1 MNQENASLL
10 AEVVACRHTVEDYAN
25 RIDIAC
31 VEYYENGKTLFPHLS
46 RAEDEDTS
54 QQCELILSR
63 LTSIMP
69 DAMSRWQSIEYP
81 SGQYKEMIERMRDL
95 WVRRRNLLRTV
106 ENTLR
111 TKLEL
116 DSHSSKDRLISSA
129 REAEKISRKTILFLA
144 ADPSDATRLRL
155 GEEFREIND
164 SLRKA
169 QMREAFRLALPQ
181 LSVRPP
187 DISQAILDEKPRII
201 HFSGHGMSSGELCF
215 EDATGGMQ
223 TVQADALAALFELVA
238 NEIEC
243 VILNAC
249 YSAIQAHEITKH
261 IDYVIGMNEAIGD
274 KAAISFAIGFYQ
286 ALGAGRS
293 IEDAYRFGCVQIRL
307 QSIPEHLTPVLI
319 KKAQWRS

>member
-1 MNQENASLL
+1 
-10 AEVVACRHTVEDYAN
+10 
-25 RIDIAC
+25 
-31 VEYYENGKTLFPHLS
+31 VEYYENGKKLFPHLS
-46 RAEDEDTS
+46 RAEDEDTA
-54 QQCELILSR
+54 QQCVLILLR

-81 SGQYKEMIERMRDL
+81 SGQYREMIERMLDI
-95 WVRRRNLLRTV
+95 WIRRRNLLRTV

-116 DSHSSKDRLISSA
+116 DSHSSKDLSISST
-129 REAEKISRKTILFLA
+129 REAEKIRQTTILFLA
-144 ADPSDATRLRL
+144 ADPSDVTRLRL
-155 GEEFREIND
+155 GEEFREING

-169 QMREAFRLALPQ
+169 QMREAFKLALPQ

-187 DISQAILDEKPRII
+187 DISQAILDEKPRIV
-201 HFSGHGMSSGELCF
+201 HFSGLGTSSGELCF
-215 EDATGGMQ
+215 EDATGSMQ

-261 IDYVIGMNEAIGD
+261 INYVIGMNKAIGD

-293 IEDAYRFGCVQIRL
+293 IEDAYRFGCVQIVCKVSLNISRQFSSGKDNCNHRL
-307 QSIPEHLTPVLI
+307 HKTTQS
-319 KKAQWRS
+319 RSWNR